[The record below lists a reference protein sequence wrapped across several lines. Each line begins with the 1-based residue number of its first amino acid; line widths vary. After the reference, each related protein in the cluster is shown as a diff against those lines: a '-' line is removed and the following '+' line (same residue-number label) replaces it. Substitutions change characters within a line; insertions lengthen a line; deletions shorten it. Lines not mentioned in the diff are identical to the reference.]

1 MDLDGWPFAF
11 LLLLVPALL
20 LLEAHAAR
28 RRRRALAF
36 LVDAELLPRLV
47 PSSPD
52 RGRWLRHAALLGA
65 VAALVIALAQPR
77 WGTGGQETLLRGR
90 DIVVVLDVSLSMLAR
105 DVVPNRLARAKVA
118 VRSLVETLRRE
129 GGHRLAL
136 LTFAG
141 RTDMQC
147 PPTRDRELF
156 LARLEAAS
164 VEDVAQRG
172 SALGQALLQAVEQ
185 LGGADPAFTDLILIS
200 DGEDHGSEPLEAA
213 RLVAARGFALYTVGI
228 GDPARPVPVPALQ
241 GGSDPA
247 PLVYKGQT
255 AQTQMRRGTMTAIAE
270 AAGGVYVPLETGEPS
285 LQQLYRERIAVKPRH
300 EAQSSEK
307 GALQHRFQLF
317 LAVAVVLLAVEM
329 LMRQAAGGTR

>member
-1 MDLDGWPFAF
+1 M
-11 LLLLVPALL
+11 
-20 LLEAHAAR
+20 
-28 RRRRALAF
+28 

-47 PSSPD
+47 PLLAGPLALAPPCLPARC
-52 RGRWLRHAALLGA
+52 RGR
-65 VAALVIALAQPR
+65 LVIALAQPR

-185 LGGADPAFTDLILIS
+185 LGGTDPAFTDLILIS

-228 GDPARPVPVPALQ
+228 GDPAKPVPVPALQ

-255 AQTQMRRGTMTAIAE
+255 AQTQMRRGTITAIAE

-285 LQQLYRERIAVKPRH
+285 LQQLYRERIAAKPGATRPSR
-300 EAQSSEK
+300 AKRVPCSTASSSSWPW
-307 GALQHRFQLF
+307 RWSCSPW
-317 LAVAVVLLAVEM
+317 
-329 LMRQAAGGTR
+329 RC

>member
-1 MDLDGWPFAF
+1 MLLDAWPFA
-11 LLLLVPALL
+11 LLLVLVPALL

-28 RRRRALAF
+28 RRRQALTL
-36 LVDAELLPRLV
+36 LVDADLLPRLV
-47 PSSPD
+47 TPVPD
-52 RGRWLRHAALLGA
+52 RWRRARHACLLGA
-65 VAALVIALAQPR
+65 VAALAIALAQPR
-77 WGTGGQETLLRGR
+77 WGTGGQEMLLRGR
-90 DIVVVLDVSLSMLAR
+90 DIVLVLDVSLSMLAR
-105 DVVPNRLARAKVA
+105 DVTPNRLARAKVA

-141 RTDMQC
+141 RTDVQC

-172 SALGQALLQAVEQ
+172 SALGQALLQAVEL

-228 GDPARPVPVPALQ
+228 GDPARTMPVPALE
-241 GGSDPA
+241 GGADAA
-247 PLVYKGQT
+247 PLVYKGQV

-270 AAGGVYVPLETGEPS
+270 AAGGVYIPLEVGEPS
-285 LQQLYRERIAVKPRH
+285 LQPLYRELIAAKPRH
-300 EAQSSEK
+300 EAQAKEE

-317 LAVAVVLLAVEM
+317 LALAIGLLAMEM
-329 LMRQAAGGTR
+329 LIRRRPEGQG